1 VSALSWTVV
10 PVYTL
15 NMKSVPDPPK
25 RTANIKKHGLD
36 LADVEDRFDWETALI
51 GPARPSQG
59 RARFVAVGFLAG
71 DLVTLIFSPLGTEAI
86 APISL
91 RPASRKERRRYDA
104 CIEDK
109 MA

>member
-1 VSALSWTVV
+1 MRSA
-10 PVYTL
+10 
-15 NMKSVPDPPK
+15 PDPHK
-25 RTANIKKHGLD
+25 RATNLEKHGLD
-36 LADVEDRFDWETALI
+36 LADVEDAFEWDTALI
-51 GPARPSQG
+51 GPARPSRG

-71 DLVTLIFSPLGTEAI
+71 DLVTLIFSPLGSEAI

-104 CIEDK
+104 FIENK